1 MGLSYLA
8 KKANRVVGCDIDE
21 DILKYPNE
29 TYKDR
34 EDITVMQADAQDLP
48 FDDNS
53 FDVVM
58 LYEAIYYLP
67 EPEKFV
73 NEAKRILKDGGVLI
87 VCTVNKEWSGFN
99 PSPYTFKYFSASEFH
114 ALLSQ
119 EFSNTELYGAF
130 PSSTGSTT
138 EKILLLIKRLAVT
151 FRLIPKT
158 MKAKEYL
165 KRLFFGKLTPLPRE
179 IDDHNG
185 EYQQPQ
191 LLDCSNSDGQYKILY
206 AVAYV

>member
-34 EDITVMQADAQDLP
+34 EDITVMQADAQNLP

-87 VCTVNKEWSGFN
+87 ICTVN
-99 PSPYTFKYFSASEFH
+99 
-114 ALLSQ
+114 
-119 EFSNTELYGAF
+119 
-130 PSSTGSTT
+130 
-138 EKILLLIKRLAVT
+138 
-151 FRLIPKT
+151 
-158 MKAKEYL
+158 
-165 KRLFFGKLTPLPRE
+165 
-179 IDDHNG
+179 
-185 EYQQPQ
+185 
-191 LLDCSNSDGQYKILY
+191 
-206 AVAYV
+206 